1 LRGVTARQSAQRPR
15 PVARRQGLHVALARD
30 QALLLHHA
38 LPAAGSSRT
47 GPRTLAACSVAIA
60 DFSRARG
67 RAAETTRPGHGLF
80 VERGGDH
87 DVLQDERGG
96 SSPLSQR
103 FPRKAQPLGALL
115 NAPDVAGTSGKKFH
129 VRNPVRPAVGVS
141 PRRRGL
147 MPWRGK
153 PLLLDVNRLRPTLQG
168 RNSVNFWVSR
178 PRLKELLLNENPHM
192 RFRPCVCGPARSTV
206 ERVCKVVYL
215 VCSISVFFPG
225 QLREWF
231 DS

>member
-1 LRGVTARQSAQRPR
+1 
-15 PVARRQGLHVALARD
+15 
-30 QALLLHHA
+30 
-38 LPAAGSSRT
+38 
-47 GPRTLAACSVAIA
+47 
-60 DFSRARG
+60 
-67 RAAETTRPGHGLF
+67 
-80 VERGGDH
+80 
-87 DVLQDERGG
+87 
-96 SSPLSQR
+96 
-103 FPRKAQPLGALL
+103 
-115 NAPDVAGTSGKKFH
+115 
-129 VRNPVRPAVGVS
+129 
-141 PRRRGL
+141 

-153 PLLLDVNRLRPTLQG
+153 PLLSDTNRLCRTLQG